1 MYHKNTPKTIKIN
14 FKNDKKEGRLAPFYP
29 VTPLLKMGV
38 LGVNTSRDDPLVTR
52 LGVETLGFFVEALDQ
67 GFDLDRLLGCIDLHL
82 DHVGLDGGLV
92 VAAVG
97 VGDIIAVLVA
107 CAVFFRDGGIVVHCA
122 IELQRENLFAA
133 NGFLNQL
140 THLDQGVRVTVA
152 VVAQSEA
159 IDLNLFFCELFDE
172 SDSVVAL
179 FLKTFELVLFDF
191 GAESVVHCSSSFT
204 GGWLL

>member
-1 MYHKNTPKTIKIN
+1 
-14 FKNDKKEGRLAPFYP
+14 
-29 VTPLLKMGV
+29 MGV
-38 LGVNTSRDDPLVTR
+38 VGVNAIRDDPLVTR
-52 LGVETLGFFVEALDQ
+52 LGVEALGFFVEALDQ
-67 GFDLDRLLGCIDLHL
+67 GFDIDRLFGCIDLHL
-82 DHVGLDGGLV
+82 DHIGFYGGLV

-122 IELQRENLFAA
+122 IELQRENLLAA
-133 NGFLNQL
+133 NGFFNQF

-159 IDLNLFFCELFDE
+159 IDFNLFLCELFDE

-179 FLKTFELVLFDF
+179 FLKAFELVLFDF
-191 GAESVVHCSSSFT
+191 GAESVVHCSFSFT